1 MEFTDNIL
9 TIENQTPEVLEEHTM
24 SGYFKGQPS
33 WLNYCGMRFEEISDN
48 ECPFSDFV
56 YKIVVDTEA
65 EKIKATLRAMKLRML
80 KPIGSIKELRRLL
93 FSAISLLFGLC
104 SSRSSTI
111 LRAFTATPFP
121 AFHLYK

>member
-24 SGYFKGQPS
+24 SGYFKGTELAELL
-33 WLNYCGMRFEEISDN
+33 WMRFEEISDN

-111 LRAFTATPFP
+111 LRAFYGNSLSRIPS
-121 AFHLYK
+121 L